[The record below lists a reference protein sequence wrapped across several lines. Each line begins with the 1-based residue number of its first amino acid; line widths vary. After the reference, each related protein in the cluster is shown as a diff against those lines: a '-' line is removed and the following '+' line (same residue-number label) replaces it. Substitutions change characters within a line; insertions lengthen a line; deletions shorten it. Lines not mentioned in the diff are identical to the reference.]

1 LTSTYDWD
9 FGDKGRGTGAVT
21 RHTYTNPATYRATV
35 IYTRFD
41 NPQLRQQATNT
52 VLVIVTNRPTV
63 VTNRVPVVT
72 NPPAILQV
80 DPKTL
85 LFNGKVRG
93 TDPAPLMLDISN
105 RGGRPLRWTLFAPA
119 APWLKVNPTTGSLP
133 VGQGTRIQVAVTSS
147 RLAAGSYETQLT
159 ITSPEAANGTQLST
173 IVLRIIPSQSTWLR
187 PAAFTGSGLVALAG
201 LLLVVRKTKGRS
213 KRQTPEIH
221 LRVIPDPGSQRVK
234 VHGSLLAPKIG
245 LRIIPGE
252 GTVRVK
258 APNGLIKKGK

>member
-1 LTSTYDWD
+1 LLVIAGVEIMSQYAGMAQSIRVTVRASAVPSNGIAPLTVGFSASGSPPSAARLTSTYDWD

-85 LFNGKVRG
+85 LFNGKVGLSSPRQ
-93 TDPAPLMLDISN
+93 
-105 RGGRPLRWTLFAPA
+105 RP
-119 APWLKVNPTTGSLP
+119 G
-133 VGQGTRIQVAVTSS
+133 
-147 RLAAGSYETQLT
+147 
-159 ITSPEAANGTQLST
+159 
-173 IVLRIIPSQSTWLR
+173 
-187 PAAFTGSGLVALAG
+187 
-201 LLLVVRKTKGRS
+201 
-213 KRQTPEIH
+213 
-221 LRVIPDPGSQRVK
+221 
-234 VHGSLLAPKIG
+234 
-245 LRIIPGE
+245 
-252 GTVRVK
+252 
-258 APNGLIKKGK
+258 